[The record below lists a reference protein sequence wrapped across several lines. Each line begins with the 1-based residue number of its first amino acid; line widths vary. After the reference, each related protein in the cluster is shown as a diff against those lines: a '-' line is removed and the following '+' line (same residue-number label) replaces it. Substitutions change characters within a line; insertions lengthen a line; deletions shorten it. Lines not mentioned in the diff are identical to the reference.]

1 MIKEHI
7 KSCLLFLLITSS
19 IVLTIN
25 IWFNGKLW
33 PSGYNFFSNITN
45 LLEIKNNKTYY
56 LSKENV
62 SYPEKIIIN
71 GYETRNMYYHTSK
84 EYNEFSTDV
93 LDILKYGLSKTSF
106 TSVSE
111 DEWNNALKIGSVY
124 ISYPVAYDSDLLCK
138 ILEINPLK
146 FDVES
151 SKEFIIVPSIIGNS
165 SNIILYAKDYSSN
178 KVYNTI
184 FEYNLENINKII
196 ENYSKDSLNLLPYSF
211 ELYFDETEDQSIEQ
225 KVIID
230 PTITLKLENM
240 ELPVL
245 KSKNYLNN
253 FYNSPVSKKMLNAFG
268 FNSTNTKTSQ
278 LDNNNTAVYVE
289 NYSTIKVYNNGFVE
303 YKSIDPS
310 KGITLTNSSSDVYEN
325 FIACIEFVNKVWDST
340 FPDEPLNIN
349 LTSDIIDTDNGS
361 GFKITMDYY
370 VNGCLTVLENNTHAI
385 EITVNNGKITEYK
398 QLFNKFY
405 TDSSDETVTVGSSIE
420 ALDSLYADK
429 TLEKGKISELNVV
442 YSKSGNKLIPY
453 WAAKLDGKNR
463 IINR

>member
-1 MIKEHI
+1 
-7 KSCLLFLLITSS
+7 
-19 IVLTIN
+19 
-25 IWFNGKLW
+25 
-33 PSGYNFFSNITN
+33 
-45 LLEIKNNKTYY
+45 
-56 LSKENV
+56 
-62 SYPEKIIIN
+62 
-71 GYETRNMYYHTSK
+71 
-84 EYNEFSTDV
+84 
-93 LDILKYGLSKTSF
+93 
-106 TSVSE
+106 
-111 DEWNNALKIGSVY
+111 
-124 ISYPVAYDSDLLCK
+124 
-138 ILEINPLK
+138 
-146 FDVES
+146 
-151 SKEFIIVPSIIGNS
+151 
-165 SNIILYAKDYSSN
+165 
-178 KVYNTI
+178 
-184 FEYNLENINKII
+184 
-196 ENYSKDSLNLLPYSF
+196 
-211 ELYFDETEDQSIEQ
+211 
-225 KVIID
+225 
-230 PTITLKLENM
+230 M

-349 LTSDIIDTDNGS
+349 LTSDIKNTENGS

-463 IINR
+463 IINRGFYELEDYKNIFNYIVFNIKHFSGISDISNE